1 MLDGCGM
8 KITLVYSKN
17 KHFHSGIVRSNQTIL
32 PKLIDVKI
40 EIHSSRY
47 SSRQFFCFFPIK
59 EETSRTKFD
68 TTRNND
74 TSALSSRNCRRFLRK
89 WRGHRNSMR
98 GVAGGERER
107 EKNVLLH
114 DATSWTG
121 RRLENSKRGVHIS
134 QPMSNT
140 LLAYAKVN
148 KKNSASD
155 QIEFPVEI
163 ISPNCVALPPYALF
177 SYSPVHR
184 STSAAQPRPSI
195 FLLKRA
201 NLV

>member
-32 PKLIDVKI
+32 PKLINVKI

-107 EKNVLLH
+107 EKK
-114 DATSWTG
+114 TSCYTM
-121 RRLENSKRGVHIS
+121 RRVEPGADWKIRSAVCTFLS
-134 QPMSNT
+134 QC
-140 LLAYAKVN
+140 
-148 KKNSASD
+148 
-155 QIEFPVEI
+155 QIH
-163 ISPNCVALPPYALF
+163 CW
-177 SYSPVHR
+177 HTR
-184 STSAAQPRPSI
+184 R
-195 FLLKRA
+195 
-201 NLV
+201 

>member
-32 PKLIDVKI
+32 PKLINVKI

-148 KKNSASD
+148 KKIALRIKSNFLSKSFRPTVSLFRRTLC
-155 QIEFPVEI
+155 FPI
-163 ISPNCVALPPYALF
+163 PPCIAAPAPPNHVPLF
-177 SYSPVHR
+177 FS
-184 STSAAQPRPSI
+184 
-195 FLLKRA
+195 
-201 NLV
+201 

>member
-68 TTRNND
+68 TKRNND

-107 EKNVLLH
+107 ERKKRLVTRCDELNRAQIGKFEARCAHFSANVKY
-114 DATSWTG
+114 TVG
-121 RRLENSKRGVHIS
+121 IREGK
-134 QPMSNT
+134 Q
-140 LLAYAKVN
+140 
-148 KKNSASD
+148 KK
-155 QIEFPVEI
+155 
-163 ISPNCVALPPYALF
+163 
-177 SYSPVHR
+177 
-184 STSAAQPRPSI
+184 
-195 FLLKRA
+195 
-201 NLV
+201 